1 MFLKLRKNLLDIS
14 HVQAVIFD
22 MDGTLVESEHI
33 WTQAKQVLIKLTA
46 PSDGD
51 IFGYQTAIVQCDSGA
66 SLAFHTNLNGAR
78 RTSPLLC
85 DG

>member
-33 WTQAKQVLIKLTA
+33 WTQAKQDVARNCGVNVT
-46 PSDGD
+46 DD
-51 IFGYQTAIVQCDSGA
+51 ILKRYVGRGLNDFIDDLLRPMTPRTTFKVQRS
-66 SLAFHTNLNGAR
+66 N
-78 RTSPLLC
+78 
-85 DG
+85 